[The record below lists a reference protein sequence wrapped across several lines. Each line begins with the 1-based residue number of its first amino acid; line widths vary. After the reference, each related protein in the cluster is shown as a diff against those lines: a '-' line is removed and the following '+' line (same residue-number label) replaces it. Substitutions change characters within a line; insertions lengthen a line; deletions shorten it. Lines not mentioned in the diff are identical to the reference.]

1 MPKVIKRSWWLRFL
15 SLLKWLVI
23 AFLVLQMWYFAQV
36 IAWVNSKPTPTQFMR
51 DALAELRTENPR
63 ASLRHDW
70 VDYAQMTTQIKRA
83 VIASEDSGF
92 TEHDGVEWAAIE
104 SALKRNLKR
113 GRISHGGSTISQ
125 QLAKNLFLTGS
136 RSYLRKGQELL
147 ITLMLEVTW
156 SKKRILEVYLNV
168 AQWGK
173 DIFGIEAAAQYY
185 YGVSASQ
192 LSDFQAAKLA
202 AMLPKP
208 SYYQRHQSS
217 SYLAGRARTIQARMR
232 LVDIP

>member
-1 MPKVIKRSWWLRFL
+1 MAKLTIRPLLVRVF
-15 SLLKWLVI
+15 SLLKWLVV
-23 AFLVLQMWYFAQV
+23 ALLVLQMWYFAQV

-51 DALAELRTENPR
+51 DALAELRAENPK

-70 VDYAQMTTQIKRA
+70 VSYSQMNTNIKRA
-83 VIASEDSGF
+83 VVASEDSGF
-92 TEHDGVEWAAIE
+92 TDHTGVEWAAIE
-104 SALKRNLKR
+104 SALKRNLER

-136 RSYLRKGQELL
+136 RSYLRKAQELI
-147 ITLMLEVTW
+147 ITFMLEVTW

-173 DIFGIEAAAQYY
+173 DIFGIEAAAQHY
-185 YGVSASQ
+185 YGVSAAQ
-192 LSDFQAAKLA
+192 LSHYQAAKLA
-202 AMLPKP
+202 AMLPNP

-217 SYLAGRARTIQARMR
+217 NYLASRARTIQARMR